1 MNVQGTV
8 QTIDLA
14 RDGARAFV
22 YAASSSCYGLAE
34 TPTSE
39 AASIDLQHP
48 YAMSKYYGEQA
59 ALNLARLYS
68 INANSIRI
76 FNAYGLRSKT
86 SGAYGAVMG
95 VFLKQKL
102 ANKPLTVVGDGSQ
115 TRDFVNVKDL
125 VRAFLL
131 VGQSSLSGE
140 IFNVGFGSQSAFHH
154 WCIYFN
160 ITTLISLAARRRV
173 HLG

>member
-1 MNVQGTV
+1 
-8 QTIDLA
+8 
-14 RDGARAFV
+14 
-22 YAASSSCYGLAE
+22 
-34 TPTSE
+34 
-39 AASIDLQHP
+39 
-48 YAMSKYYGEQA
+48 MSKYYGEQA

-140 IFNVGFGSQSAFHH
+140 IFNVGFGKPVSVSSLVRLLQHH
-154 WCIYFN
+154 YTN
-160 ITTLISLAARRRV
+160 IPWRPANPIALGLISLKYRV
-173 HLG
+173 NLVGSQQYLLKPV